1 MARLLLIDDEAELRG
16 LLKEALTDA
25 GHEVADAASG
35 DEGIAL
41 YRVAPAD
48 VVITDVLMPNKVG
61 LQTILELKRDFP
73 NARVIA
79 ISGGFNR
86 RTNNDTALAKTLGVD
101 RTLAK
106 PFSAETLL
114 QVVRD
119 VLNQRTG
126 A

>member
-1 MARLLLIDDEAELRG
+1 MIDDEAELRA
-16 LLKEALTDA
+16 LLKEALVDA
-25 GHEVADAASG
+25 GHDVVDAASG

-41 YRVAPAD
+41 YRVTPAD

-61 LQTILELKRDFP
+61 LETILELKRDFP

-86 RTNNDTALAKTLGVD
+86 RTDNDTALAKTLGVD

-106 PFSAETLL
+106 PFSTETLL

-119 VLNQRTG
+119 VLDQRTG